1 MLDGGHIMNFG
12 KENELLEFKLTTK
25 ELDDSLIDISAILN
39 KHGGGVLYFGVKN
52 DGDLIGFQIGDSTER
67 DISRRIYEKI
77 KPQIFPTIES
87 NTELGYVK
95 VTFSGMEKPYSAN
108 GRYYIRVSDESREM
122 TPFELSQMIMNINYK
137 NWEKQISDSTVNDI
151 DERHLKQFLEKAISC
166 KRLPEMVYDK
176 LLLLDKLSLLYDDK
190 IHLNNAGKYLFSNK
204 GPIQLKMAVFA
215 TNEKRTFIDISP
227 VNGNIFELMFESEK
241 YIKKNINWNVTINGF
256 ERIET
261 PEIPIDALRE
271 IINNSF
277 AHANYLSM
285 SKNEIDI
292 FPNRISIYNP
302 GSFPDD
308 ITPEDY
314 VQGTLSSKIRNE
326 LICDVLYKCRAIEAW
341 GTGFKNAYALC
352 NDANIKCSY
361 EKELDGFWFIL
372 YRKNVTTNIT
382 INDTIKL
389 TELEQLVLN
398 EIELDPYVTRE
409 KMEKKYGRSSR
420 TFQRVLDSLKEK
432 KMIERKGS
440 NKTGYWEKIK

>member
-1 MLDGGHIMNFG
+1 MNFG

-39 KHGGGVLYFGVKN
+39 KHGEGVLYFGVKN

-87 NTELGYVK
+87 NTELGYIK
-95 VTFSGMEKPYSAN
+95 VTFSGKEKPYSAN

-122 TPFELSQMIMNINYK
+122 TPFELSQMIMDINYK
-137 NWEKQISDSTVNDI
+137 KWERQISDTTIDDI
-151 DERHLKQFLEKAISC
+151 DENNLKIFLDKAIKC
-166 KRLPEMVYDK
+166 ERLPKIDYDK
-176 LLLLDKLSLLYDDK
+176 VILLDKLSLLYDDK
-190 IHLNNAGKYLFSNK
+190 THLNNAGKYLFSNK

-227 VNGNIFELMFESEK
+227 INGNIFELMQEAEK
-241 YIKKNINWNVTINGF
+241 YIKKHINWAVEINGF
-256 ERIET
+256 ERIEI

-277 AHANYLSM
+277 AHANYLSL

-292 FPNRISIYNP
+292 FPNRIAIYNP
-302 GSFPDD
+302 GSFPDN

-314 VQGTLSSKIRNE
+314 VNETLSSKIRNE
-326 LICDVLYKCRAIEAW
+326 IICDVLYKCRAIETW
-341 GTGFKNAYALC
+341 GTGFKKAYTLC
-352 NDANIKCSY
+352 NEAHVKCYY
-361 EKELDGFWFIL
+361 EKEIDGFWFIMS
-372 YRKNVTTNIT
+372 RSNVTTNVI
-382 INDTIKL
+382 INGTIKL
-389 TELEQLVLN
+389 TELEQIVLN
-398 EIELDPYVTRE
+398 EIKTDPYITRE

-420 TFQRVLDSLKEK
+420 TFQRVLDGLKEK
-432 KMIERKGS
+432 RIIERVGS
-440 NKTGYWEKIK
+440 HKTGYWKVLE

>member
-1 MLDGGHIMNFG
+1 MNFG

-52 DGDLIGFQIGDSTER
+52 DGNLIGFQIGDSTER
-67 DISRRIYEKI
+67 DISRRIFEKI
-77 KPQIFPTIES
+77 KPQIFPSIES
-87 NTELGYVK
+87 NTELGYIK
-95 VTFSGMEKPYSAN
+95 VTFSGKEKPYSAN

-122 TPFELSQMIMNINYK
+122 TPFELSQMIMDINYK
-137 NWEKQISDSTVNDI
+137 NWERQISDSTI
-151 DERHLKQFLEKAISC
+151 DDVDENNLKIFLDKAIKC
-166 KRLPEMVYDK
+166 ERLPNIDYEKVP
-176 LLLLDKLSLLYDDK
+176 LLDKLGLLYEDK

-227 VNGNIFELMFESEK
+227 INGNIFELMLEAEK
-241 YIKKNINWNVTINGF
+241 YIKKNINWSVEIQGF
-256 ERIET
+256 ERIEI

-277 AHANYLSM
+277 AHANYLSL

-292 FPNRISIYNP
+292 FPDRIAIYNP
-302 GSFPDD
+302 GSFPDN

-314 VQGTLSSKIRNE
+314 VNGTLSSKIRNE
-326 LICDVLYKCRAIEAW
+326 IICDVLYKCRAIETW
-341 GTGFKNAYALC
+341 GTGFKKAYALC
-352 NDANIKCSY
+352 NEENVKCYY
-361 EKELDGFWFIL
+361 EKEIDGFWFVMSRN
-372 YRKNVTTNIT
+372 YVTTNVI
-382 INDTIKL
+382 INDTIKM
-389 TELEQLVLN
+389 TELEQIVLS
-398 EIELDPYVTRE
+398 EIKMNPYVTRE

-432 KMIERKGS
+432 MIIERVGS
-440 NKTGYWEKIK
+440 HKTGYWKVLK